1 MNKAMQLLVALII
14 LVFTVGM
21 AGVMYVYL
29 PYVLWT
35 SGDTGLAIVYILW
48 NVFGPMLLK
57 GMKST
62 LDGFKK

>member
-1 MNKAMQLLVALII
+1 MNKGMQVLVALII
-14 LVFTVGM
+14 MVFTVGL

-35 SGDTGLAIVYILW
+35 SGNTGLAIVYILW

-57 GMKST
+57 RMNST

>member
-1 MNKAMQLLVALII
+1 MQLVVALII

-21 AGVMYVYL
+21 AGLMYVYL

-35 SGDTGLAIVYILW
+35 SGNTGLAIVYILW
-48 NVFGPMLLK
+48 NVFGRMLLT

-62 LDGFKK
+62 LEGFNK

>member
-1 MNKAMQLLVALII
+1 MQVLVTLII

-35 SGDTGLAIVYILW
+35 SGNTGLVIVYILW

-57 GMKST
+57 RMKST
-62 LDGFKK
+62 LDTYKK

>member
-48 NVFGPMLLK
+48 NLL
-57 GMKST
+57 GRMVLTRMKTT
-62 LDGFKK
+62 LEGYNK